1 MTRCKKDCSSFFFF
15 TTLATFTKFYSDG
28 HHWSFGWVLFYAE
41 NLAFGKIVF
50 KIMATPEQEFDQALQ
65 FAEEV
70 REKVLAFLEGI
81 SQSESESK
89 PGPEVWSI
97 SEIAH
102 HLLLS
107 ERRLSQQILES
118 IAHSREGEFNRE
130 EVLAERPFPLEDT
143 ADTGKSGKGTAPE
156 PTQPSPG
163 LPIADLLLDLRQA
176 RDETRAKLLPLR
188 SRPLGNLWWE
198 HPRFGAMNLYERIRM
213 SGYHDLKHLKQL
225 ENCLARNADQAK

>member
-1 MTRCKKDCSSFFFF
+1 
-15 TTLATFTKFYSDG
+15 
-28 HHWSFGWVLFYAE
+28 
-41 NLAFGKIVF
+41 
-50 KIMATPEQEFDQALQ
+50 MATPEQEFDQALQ

-81 SQSESESK
+81 SQTESESK
-89 PGPEVWSI
+89 PSPEVWSMG
-97 SEIAH
+97 EIAH

-118 IAHSREGEFNRE
+118 IANSREGEFNQE

-163 LPIADLLLDLRQA
+163 LPMSDLLIDLRQA
-176 RDETRAKLLPLR
+176 RGETRAKLLPLR
-188 SRPLGNLWWE
+188 ARPLDKLWWE
-198 HPRFGAMNLYERIRM
+198 HPRFGPMTLYERIRL

-225 ENCLARNADQAK
+225 ENCLARNAGQAK

>member
-1 MTRCKKDCSSFFFF
+1 MASS
-15 TTLATFTKFYSDG
+15 
-28 HHWSFGWVLFYAE
+28 
-41 NLAFGKIVF
+41 
-50 KIMATPEQEFDQALQ
+50 EQEFDQALQ

-70 REKVLAFLEGI
+70 REKVMAFLEGI
-81 SQSESESK
+81 SQPESESK
-89 PGPEVWSI
+89 RSPEAWSI
-97 SEIAH
+97 GEIAH

-118 IAHSREGEFNRE
+118 IANSREGEFNQE
-130 EVLAERPFPLEDT
+130 EVLAQRPFPLEDT

-156 PTQPSPG
+156 PTQPSFG
-163 LPIADLLLDLRQA
+163 LSITDLLEDLRQA
-176 RDETRAKLLPLR
+176 RDETRARLLPLR

-225 ENCLARNADQAK
+225 KNCLVRNADQAK

>member
-1 MTRCKKDCSSFFFF
+1 
-15 TTLATFTKFYSDG
+15 
-28 HHWSFGWVLFYAE
+28 
-41 NLAFGKIVF
+41 
-50 KIMATPEQEFDQALQ
+50 MATPEQEFDQALQ

-70 REKVLAFLEGI
+70 REKVLAFLDGI
-81 SQSESESK
+81 SQKESESK
-89 PGPEVWSI
+89 PSPEVWSI

-107 ERRLSQQILES
+107 EQRLSQQILES
-118 IAHSREGEFNRE
+118 IANNREGEFNQE

-143 ADTGKSGKGTAPE
+143 ADTEKSGKGRAPE

-163 LPIADLLLDLRQA
+163 LPMADLLVDLRQA
-176 RDETRAKLLPLR
+176 RGETRAQLLPLR

-198 HPRFGAMNLYERIRM
+198 HPRFGPMNLYERIRM

-225 ENCLARNADQAK
+225 ENCVGGHADQAK

>member
-1 MTRCKKDCSSFFFF
+1 
-15 TTLATFTKFYSDG
+15 
-28 HHWSFGWVLFYAE
+28 
-41 NLAFGKIVF
+41 
-50 KIMATPEQEFDQALQ
+50 MATPEQEFDQALQ

-81 SQSESESK
+81 SQTESESK
-89 PGPEVWSI
+89 PSPTVWSI

-118 IAHSREGEFNRE
+118 TTNSCEGEFNQE
-130 EVLAERPFPLEDT
+130 EVLAQRPFPLEDT

-156 PTQPSPG
+156 PTHPSPG
-163 LPIADLLLDLRQA
+163 LSITALLEDLRQA
-176 RDETRAKLLPLR
+176 RDETRAQLLPLR

-198 HPRFGAMNLYERIRM
+198 HPRFGPMNLYERIRM

-225 ENCLARNADQAK
+225 ELCLAGNADQAK